1 MRKMMIAAVIGV
13 SFFYLLS
20 VYATPP
26 EAPSWTVQMRAVHG
40 LQPGD
45 TVEEAGRSIGSVV
58 RVESSTNAR
67 GEAEANITITID
79 PDSRD
84 RIRER
89 ATFIVPHPARGARP
103 VLSLIVLDEQSP
115 VLPAGSQ
122 IAGVDS
128 PLELELKRQLVAAE
142 GAVRVFTQQLDDLRQ
157 ALDKT
162 SRSEEKRRL
171 ENRADR
177 LRDTLTQTRDDFV
190 RIITEE
196 LSKWKKSYDK
206 LFPPE
211 REKPARLVS

>member
-1 MRKMMIAAVIGV
+1 MRKMMLVAAIGV

-26 EAPSWTVQMRAVHG
+26 ETPLWTVRMRAAHG

-45 TVEEAGRSIGSVV
+45 TVEEAGRPIGSVV
-58 RVESSTNAR
+58 RVESSTGAR
-67 GEAEANITITID
+67 GEAEANIIITID

-89 ATFIVPHPARGARP
+89 ATFAVPQPGGAARP
-103 VLSLIVLDEQSP
+103 VLTLIVLDEHSP

-122 IAGVDS
+122 IVGVDS
-128 PLELELKRQLVAAE
+128 ELELELKRQLVAAE

-171 ENRADR
+171 ENRAER
-177 LRDTLTQTRDDFV
+177 LRDTWERTRDDFV
-190 RIITEE
+190 RILTEE
-196 LSKWKKSYDK
+196 LGKWKKFYDK

-211 REKPARLVS
+211 REKPVRLVS

>member
-1 MRKMMIAAVIGV
+1 
-13 SFFYLLS
+13 
-20 VYATPP
+20 
-26 EAPSWTVQMRAVHG
+26 MRAVHG

-45 TVEEAGRSIGSVV
+45 TVEEAGRPIGSVV
-58 RVESSTNAR
+58 RVESSTDAR
-67 GEAEANITITID
+67 GETEANIFITID

-89 ATFIVPHPARGARP
+89 ATFIVPHPARGVRP

-142 GAVRVFTQQLDDLRQ
+142 EAVRTFTQQLDDLRQ

-162 SRSEEKRRL
+162 SRSKEKRRL

-177 LRDTLTQTRDDFV
+177 LGDALARTRDDFV

-196 LSKWKKSYDK
+196 LSKWKKFYDN

>member
-1 MRKMMIAAVIGV
+1 MRKMVIAAVIGV

-26 EAPSWTVQMRAVHG
+26 EAPLWTVQMRAVHG

-45 TVEEAGRSIGSVV
+45 AVEEAGRSIGSVV

-79 PDSRD
+79 PGSRD

-115 VLPAGSQ
+115 VLPAESQ

-142 GAVRVFTQQLDDLRQ
+142 GAVRVFTQQLDNLRQ

-196 LSKWKKSYDK
+196 LEKWKKFYDK

-211 REKPARLVS
+211 REKPTRLVS